1 MGSFRGG
8 HLSESHLCEYIFHA
22 TQMLMTTDKET
33 PQLSINHLRSDL
45 NLPVILNQLL
55 LTYIIEVSDMLPGE
69 CRNDHVGDLWQKL
82 FTMRRWLFSLLL
94 YEGGEKPR
102 SG

>member
-1 MGSFRGG
+1 MGAP
-8 HLSESHLCEYIFHA
+8 LSESHLYEYIFHA

-33 PQLSINHLRSDL
+33 PQVSINHLRSDL
-45 NLPVILNQLL
+45 NLSVILNQLL

-69 CRNDHVGDLWQKL
+69 CRNDHVGDLWQK
-82 FTMRRWLFSLLL
+82 RRLLFSLLL